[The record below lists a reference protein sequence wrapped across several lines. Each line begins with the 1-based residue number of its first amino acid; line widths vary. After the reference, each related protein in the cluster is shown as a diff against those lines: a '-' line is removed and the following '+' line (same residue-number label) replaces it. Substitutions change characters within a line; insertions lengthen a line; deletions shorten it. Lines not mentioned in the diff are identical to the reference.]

1 MINENWYQ
9 TAIEDYGIKEIL
21 YEELS
26 EEKEKIGSG
35 GFGKIYKTKC
45 NSLGTVAIKEITIDI
60 EVDIKR
66 FIKELKLHSQ
76 IKHERIILFHG
87 ISRDE
92 HKGHYLVL
100 EYAKQ
105 GNLREFITKRFKEG
119 EFKWAERKRLAIQ
132 IAEGLRYLHN
142 EKNIIHR
149 DLHTKNI
156 LIDDGNVKI
165 SDFGLSKNLD
175 STTISTDNR
184 AFGVIPFVDPQKL
197 NNKNFVLDKKSDIYS
212 LGMVLWEISSLRERP
227 ITGTPIEYKQ
237 IYVDCWELDPDS
249 RPLVVE
255 VLSRLESM
263 SLEPVFEGDD
273 EYPTYYPPSS
283 PENTSGFN
291 PSMASY
297 IIPDGPTNP
306 TTSSTNTVCNKCGK
320 QLMNHDRCCECVLH
334 ALQEDF
340 SNWTSED
347 EDLDKLI
354 KVSQINAA
362 VKNHD
367 EYFEWI
373 DYSQFKNKK
382 WIIQGSYCDI
392 YTATWTDG
400 IRKRWDKQSQQWER
414 TKDSQIILRKFRFKS
429 TIKNLNLHLE
439 IKSAIRYPDSK
450 KRPTTQDLLDELENF
465 TTTSLKKQFD
475 NVDQELRDQPLGTRP
490 KQLKDNNVITK
501 SSINVKESYAGE
513 IRFRFTNK
521 QLKQLQFYNVPEP

>member
-212 LGMVLWEISSLRERP
+212 LGMVLWEISSCRTPFIREDYKLLSYRIICEGLRERP

-306 TTSSTNTVCNKCGK
+306 TTSSTNT
-320 QLMNHDRCCECVLH
+320 
-334 ALQEDF
+334 
-340 SNWTSED
+340 
-347 EDLDKLI
+347 
-354 KVSQINAA
+354 
-362 VKNHD
+362 
-367 EYFEWI
+367 
-373 DYSQFKNKK
+373 
-382 WIIQGSYCDI
+382 
-392 YTATWTDG
+392 
-400 IRKRWDKQSQQWER
+400 
-414 TKDSQIILRKFRFKS
+414 
-429 TIKNLNLHLE
+429 
-439 IKSAIRYPDSK
+439 
-450 KRPTTQDLLDELENF
+450 
-465 TTTSLKKQFD
+465 
-475 NVDQELRDQPLGTRP
+475 ELRDQPLGTRP

>member
-149 DLHTKNI
+149 DLHTKNN
-156 LIDDGNVKI
+156 LIDDG
-165 SDFGLSKNLD
+165 
-175 STTISTDNR
+175 
-184 AFGVIPFVDPQKL
+184 
-197 NNKNFVLDKKSDIYS
+197 
-212 LGMVLWEISSLRERP
+212 LRERP

-273 EYPTYYPPSS
+273 EYPTYYPLSS

-340 SNWTSED
+340 SNWT
-347 EDLDKLI
+347 
-354 KVSQINAA
+354 N
-362 VKNHD
+362 
-367 EYFEWI
+367 
-373 DYSQFKNKK
+373 
-382 WIIQGSYCDI
+382 
-392 YTATWTDG
+392 
-400 IRKRWDKQSQQWER
+400 
-414 TKDSQIILRKFRFKS
+414 
-429 TIKNLNLHLE
+429 
-439 IKSAIRYPDSK
+439 PDSK